1 MSFVHD
7 FLPFLRS
14 MLTIAA
20 CVVLGLPL
28 LLYLAQDSMLF
39 HPPPAPRAAS
49 VAAVPGIEAVRVP
62 VADQLTLNGWLARP
76 AGAAAPLPLIIY
88 FGGNAEEVS
97 WMAGMQPRLAG
108 HAILA
113 VNYRGYA
120 GNPGNP
126 GETAFLAD
134 ALAIYDWAVAQ
145 PGIDARR
152 VVAMGR
158 SLGSAVAVHLA
169 AERPIARVVAI
180 TPLDSVRSVAS
191 SIYPFVPVSLLLKH
205 PFDAGARAAR
215 ISAPLLAVVAGAD
228 RVIPPRHARALFD
241 TWRGPKRWVELP
253 GADHNDVD
261 TATGFWPAIAAFL
274 AEKD

>member
-1 MSFVHD
+1 
-7 FLPFLRS
+7 

-28 LLYLAQDSMLF
+28 LLYLVQDSMLF
-39 HPPPAPRAAS
+39 HPPPAPRAAPL
-49 VAAVPGIEAVRVP
+49 AAATGIEAVRVP
-62 VADQLTLNGWLARP
+62 VADRLILNGWLARP
-76 AGAAAPLPLIIY
+76 AGVTAPLPLILY

-97 WMAGMQPRLAG
+97 WMAGTQPRLAG

-120 GNPGNP
+120 GNAGTP

-134 ALAIYDWAVAQ
+134 ALAIHDWAVAQ

-152 VVAMGR
+152 IVVMGR

-169 AERPIARVVAI
+169 AERPVARVVAI

-191 SIYPFVPVSLLLKH
+191 GIYPFIPVSLLLKH
-205 PFDAGARAAR
+205 PFDAAARAPR
-215 ISAPLLAVVAGAD
+215 IAAPLLAVVAGSD

-241 TWRGPKRWVELP
+241 AWGGPKRWVELR
-253 GADHNDVD
+253 GADHNDID
-261 TATGFWPAIAAFL
+261 AAPGFWPAIATFL
-274 AEKD
+274 KESP